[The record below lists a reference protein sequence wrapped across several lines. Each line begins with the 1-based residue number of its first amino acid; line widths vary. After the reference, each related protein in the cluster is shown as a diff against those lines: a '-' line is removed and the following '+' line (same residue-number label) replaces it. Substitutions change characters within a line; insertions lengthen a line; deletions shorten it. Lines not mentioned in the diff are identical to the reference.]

1 MSKVYEVTSP
11 DGKTF
16 EVTAPEGASEQD
28 VLAYAQQQ
36 FSAPK
41 VEEPTVLGGVKSAL
55 KAIHNSPLMMASP
68 LGGGVKV
75 MNKANEMLERGAYN
89 AGGFVTDKAT
99 EMGASPEAAAGLGV
113 AANVGVQAVPT
124 VLAGPLAKAATGPV
138 FGEPVGKWLMQS
150 AMKPAVH
157 DLATGKAG
165 KAAETMLKQGLNVTP
180 GGMAELQKRISK
192 VGDVIEKSLSMS
204 PATVDKKA
212 VASRL
217 QDALSKVEKQVTP
230 GSDVKVIE
238 NAWEE
243 FLTHP
248 LLVGKDAI
256 PVKLANQIKQ
266 GTYKALGNKSF
277 GELKGAEIEAQ
288 KALARGLK
296 EEINTAVP
304 GIAGLNKQQG
314 ELLNALGVA
323 ERRSMMQGNNN
334 MLGLSLLAENAGA
347 GVGFAADRSSLIKSL
362 LARLSYSGGLPSTA
376 AQGGMGLYMSQQGR
390 PALSEE

>member
-16 EVTAPEGASEQD
+16 EVTAPEGATEAQI
-28 VLAYAQQQ
+28 LAYAQSQ
-36 FSAPK
+36 FQAPK
-41 VEEPTVLGGVKSAL
+41 AEEPTILGGLKSAA
-55 KAIHNSPLMMASP
+55 KAVHNSPLMTFSP
-68 LGGGVKV
+68 LGGGLKV
-75 MNKANEMLERGAYN
+75 MNKANELLEQGAYN

-99 EMGASPEAAAGLGV
+99 EMGASPETAAGLGY
-113 AANVGVQAVPT
+113 AANVGVQAAPT
-124 VLAGPLAKAATGPV
+124 LLAGTAAKAVTGPLMDK
-138 FGEPVGKWLMQS
+138 PMGKWLMQS
-150 AMKPAVH
+150 AMKPNVH

-165 KAAETMLKQGLNVTP
+165 KAAETMLKEGLNVTP
-180 GGMAELQKRISK
+180 GGMAELQNRISK
-192 VGDVIEKSLSMS
+192 VGNVIENTLSMS

-217 QDALSKVEKQVTP
+217 QDALARVEKQVTP
-230 GSDVKVIE
+230 GADVKVIE
-238 NAWEE
+238 KAWEE
-243 FLTHP
+243 FLSHP

-304 GIAGLNKQQG
+304 GIEKLNKEQS

-323 ERRSMMQGNNN
+323 ERRSMLQGNNN
-334 MLGLSLLAENAGA
+334 LMGLSLLAENAGA
-347 GVGFAADRSSLIKSL
+347 GIGFAADRSALIKSL
-362 LARLSYSGGLPSTA
+362 LARLANSGAIPATA

-390 PALSEE
+390 PALYPE